1 MKISAGADPV
11 RYNRNNIKKGVFT
24 MLNKIILMGR
34 LTAKPDVI
42 KCDNSD
48 NRYTRFTIAVERNYK
63 SGDEKITDIIECT
76 AWHSPAV
83 LISKFFDKG
92 NMIAVTGEL
101 NIDNYTD
108 KDGKNRT
115 SASVHVSD
123 VSFTGERF
131 EPQNEPPKKS
141 NNRYKGYR

>member
-1 MKISAGADPV
+1 
-11 RYNRNNIKKGVFT
+11 

-48 NRYTRFTIAVERNYK
+48 NRYTRFTIAVERKYK
-63 SGDEKITDIIECT
+63 CGDEKITDFINCT
-76 AWHSPAV
+76 AWNATAV
-83 LISKFFDKG
+83 FISKFFDKG

-115 SASVHVSD
+115 SANVHVSD

-131 EPQNEPPKKS
+131 ETQNEPPKKS

>member
-1 MKISAGADPV
+1 
-11 RYNRNNIKKGVFT
+11 
-24 MLNKIILMGR
+24 MLNKIVLMRR
-34 LTAKPDVI
+34 LTPTPAVI

-63 SGDEKITDIIECT
+63 SGDEKITDFITCT
-76 AWHSPAV
+76 AWNTTAV
-83 LISKFFDKG
+83 FISKFFDKG

-131 EPQNEPPKKS
+131 EPHNAQPKK
-141 NNRYKGYR
+141 NNTRYRGYTSL

>member
-11 RYNRNNIKKGVFT
+11 RYNRIIFKGVFT
-24 MLNKIILMGR
+24 MLNKVILMGR

-63 SGDEKITDIIECT
+63 SGDEKITDFINCT
-76 AWHSPAV
+76 AWNNTAV
-83 LISKFFDKG
+83 FISKFFGKG
-92 NMIAVTGEL
+92 NMIAVSGEL

-108 KDGKNRT
+108 KDGNNRK
-115 SASVHVSD
+115 SANVHVSD

-131 EPQNEPPKKS
+131 EPQNEPPKKN

>member
-1 MKISAGADPV
+1 
-11 RYNRNNIKKGVFT
+11 
-24 MLNKIILMGR
+24 MLNKIVLMGR

-63 SGDEKITDIIECT
+63 SGDEKITDFINCT
-76 AWHSPAV
+76 AWNSTAIF
-83 LISKFFDKG
+83 ISKFFDKG

-108 KDGKNRT
+108 KDGNNRT
-115 SASVHVSD
+115 SANVHVSD
-123 VSFTGERF
+123 VSFTGERN
-131 EPQNEPPKKS
+131 EPQNEPPKKN
-141 NNRYKGYR
+141 NNRYRGYR

>member
-1 MKISAGADPV
+1 MTETIF
-11 RYNRNNIKKGVFT
+11 KGVFT
-24 MLNKIILMGR
+24 MLNKIVLMGR

-48 NRYTRFTIAVERNYK
+48 NRYARFTIAVERNYK
-63 SGDEKITDIIECT
+63 SGDEKITDFINCT
-76 AWHSPAV
+76 AWNSTAIF
-83 LISKFFDKG
+83 ISKFFDKG

-108 KDGKNRT
+108 KDGNKRT
-115 SASVHVSD
+115 SANVHVSD

>member
-1 MKISAGADPV
+1 
-11 RYNRNNIKKGVFT
+11 
-24 MLNKIILMGR
+24 MGR

-48 NRYTRFTIAVERNYK
+48 SRYTRFTIAVERNYK
-63 SGDEKITDIIECT
+63 SGDEKITDFINCT
-76 AWHSPAV
+76 AWNSTAIF
-83 LISKFFDKG
+83 ISKFFDKG

-115 SASVHVSD
+115 SANVYVSD

-131 EPQNEPPKKS
+131 EPQNEPPKNS

>member
-1 MKISAGADPV
+1 
-11 RYNRNNIKKGVFT
+11 
-24 MLNKIILMGR
+24 MGR

-63 SGDEKITDIIECT
+63 SGDEKVTDFINCT
-76 AWHSPAV
+76 AWNSTAIF
-83 LISKFFDKG
+83 ISKFFDKG
-92 NMIAVTGEL
+92 NMIAVSGEL

-108 KDGKNRT
+108 KAGNKCT
-115 SASVHVSD
+115 SANVHGSD

-131 EPQNEPPKKS
+131 ETQNEPPKK

>member
-1 MKISAGADPV
+1 
-11 RYNRNNIKKGVFT
+11 
-24 MLNKIILMGR
+24 MLNKVILMGR
-34 LTAKPDVI
+34 LTDKPDVI

-63 SGDEKITDIIECT
+63 SGDEKVTDFINCT
-76 AWHSPAV
+76 AWNSTAV
-83 LISKFFDKG
+83 FISKFFDKG

-115 SASVHVSD
+115 SSSVHVSD

-131 EPQNEPPKKS
+131 EPQNEPPKKN

>member
-1 MKISAGADPV
+1 
-11 RYNRNNIKKGVFT
+11 
-24 MLNKIILMGR
+24 MLNKIVLMGR

-63 SGDEKITDIIECT
+63 SGDEKITDFINCT
-76 AWHSPAV
+76 AWNSTAIF
-83 LISKFFDKG
+83 ISKFFDKG
-92 NMIAVTGEL
+92 NMIAVSGEL

-108 KDGKNRT
+108 KDGNKRT
-115 SASVHVSD
+115 SANVHVSD
-123 VSFTGERF
+123 ASFTGERF

>member
-1 MKISAGADPV
+1 
-11 RYNRNNIKKGVFT
+11 
-24 MLNKIILMGR
+24 MGR

-63 SGDEKITDIIECT
+63 SGDEKITDFINCT
-76 AWHSPAV
+76 AWNSTAIF
-83 LISKFFDKG
+83 ISKFFDKG
-92 NMIAVTGEL
+92 NMIAVSGEL

-123 VSFTGERF
+123 VSFTGEHN
-131 EPQNEPPKKS
+131 EPQNEPPKKN

>member
-1 MKISAGADPV
+1 
-11 RYNRNNIKKGVFT
+11 
-24 MLNKIILMGR
+24 MLNKIVLMGR

-63 SGDEKITDIIECT
+63 SGDEKITDFINCT
-76 AWHSPAV
+76 AWNSTAIF
-83 LISKFFDKG
+83 ISKFFDKG
-92 NMIAVTGEL
+92 NMIAVSGEL

-108 KDGKNRT
+108 KDGNNRT

-123 VSFTGERF
+123 VSFTGERN
-131 EPQNEPPKKS
+131 ETQNEPPKKN
-141 NNRYKGYR
+141 NNRYRGYR

>member
-1 MKISAGADPV
+1 
-11 RYNRNNIKKGVFT
+11 
-24 MLNKIILMGR
+24 MGR

-42 KCDNSD
+42 NCDNSD

-63 SGDEKITDIIECT
+63 SGDEKITDFINCT
-76 AWHSPAV
+76 AWNSTAIF
-83 LISKFFDKG
+83 ISKFFDKG
-92 NMIAVTGEL
+92 NMIAVSGEL

-108 KDGKNRT
+108 KDGNKRT
-115 SASVHVSD
+115 SANVHVAD

-131 EPQNEPPKKS
+131 EPQNDPPKKS

>member
-1 MKISAGADPV
+1 
-11 RYNRNNIKKGVFT
+11 
-24 MLNKIILMGR
+24 MLNKIVLMGR

-63 SGDEKITDIIECT
+63 SGDEKITDFINCT
-76 AWHSPAV
+76 AWNNTAV
-83 LISKFFDKG
+83 FISKFFDKG

-108 KDGKNRT
+108 KDGNNRT
-115 SASVHVSD
+115 AANVHVSD

-141 NNRYKGYR
+141 NNRYRGYR

>member
-1 MKISAGADPV
+1 
-11 RYNRNNIKKGVFT
+11 

-63 SGDEKITDIIECT
+63 SGDEKITDFINCT
-76 AWHSPAV
+76 AWHSTAIF
-83 LISKFFDKG
+83 LSKFFDKG
-92 NMIAVTGEL
+92 NMIDDSGDL

-108 KDGKNRT
+108 T
-115 SASVHVSD
+115 
-123 VSFTGERF
+123 
-131 EPQNEPPKKS
+131 
-141 NNRYKGYR
+141 

>member
-1 MKISAGADPV
+1 
-11 RYNRNNIKKGVFT
+11 
-24 MLNKIILMGR
+24 MGR

-63 SGDEKITDIIECT
+63 SGDEKITDFINCT
-76 AWHSPAV
+76 AWNSTAV
-83 LISKFFDKG
+83 FISKFFDKG

-131 EPQNEPPKKS
+131 EQQNEPPKKN

>member
-1 MKISAGADPV
+1 
-11 RYNRNNIKKGVFT
+11 

-63 SGDEKITDIIECT
+63 SGDEKITDFINCT
-76 AWHSPAV
+76 AWNATAV
-83 LISKFFDKG
+83 FISKFFDKG

>member
-1 MKISAGADPV
+1 
-11 RYNRNNIKKGVFT
+11 
-24 MLNKIILMGR
+24 MLNKIVLMGR

-63 SGDEKITDIIECT
+63 SGDEKITDFINCT
-76 AWHSPAV
+76 AWNSTAIF
-83 LISKFFDKG
+83 ISKYFGTG
-92 NMIAVTGEL
+92 NMIAVSGEL

-115 SASVHVSD
+115 SANVHVSD
-123 VSFTGERF
+123 VSFTGERN
-131 EPQNEPPKKS
+131 EPQNEPPTKS

>member
-1 MKISAGADPV
+1 MKISAGTDPV
-11 RYNRNNIKKGVFT
+11 RYNRNNIQKGVFT

-63 SGDEKITDIIECT
+63 SGDEKITDFINCT
-76 AWHSPAV
+76 AWNSTAV
-83 LISKFFDKG
+83 FISKFFDKG

-101 NIDNYTD
+101 NIDSYTD

-131 EPQNEPPKKS
+131 ETQNEPPKKE
-141 NNRYKGYR
+141 

>member
-1 MKISAGADPV
+1 
-11 RYNRNNIKKGVFT
+11 
-24 MLNKIILMGR
+24 MGR

-48 NRYTRFTIAVERNYK
+48 NRYSRFTIAVERNYK
-63 SGDEKITDIIECT
+63 SGDEKITDFINCT
-76 AWHSPAV
+76 AWNNTAV
-83 LISKFFDKG
+83 FISKFFDKG

-108 KDGKNRT
+108 KDGNKRT
-115 SASVHVSD
+115 SANVHVSD
-123 VSFTGERF
+123 VSFTGERN
-131 EPQNEPPKKS
+131 ETQNEPPKKN